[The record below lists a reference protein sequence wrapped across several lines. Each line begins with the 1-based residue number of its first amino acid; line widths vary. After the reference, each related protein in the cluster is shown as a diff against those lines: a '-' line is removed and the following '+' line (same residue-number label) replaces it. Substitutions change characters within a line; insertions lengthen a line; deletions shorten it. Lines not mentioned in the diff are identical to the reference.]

1 MEKEKLNK
9 LYDFVI
15 DNDDLTTKDLNDL
28 GFNYRNI
35 RILIDNKKLE
45 RIRNVL
51 IKHMKLILRIMR
63 IHIIFLKI
71 KLIKKTIWEPITV

>member
-45 RIRNVL
+45 RIRRGHYRL
-51 IKHMKLILRIMR
+51 IDYNAMLSYGRDL
-63 IHIIFLKI
+63 LKNRENE
-71 KLIKKTIWEPITV
+71 KA

>member
-45 RIRNVL
+45 RIRTLQTN
-51 IKHMKLILRIMR
+51 
-63 IHIIFLKI
+63 
-71 KLIKKTIWEPITV
+71 